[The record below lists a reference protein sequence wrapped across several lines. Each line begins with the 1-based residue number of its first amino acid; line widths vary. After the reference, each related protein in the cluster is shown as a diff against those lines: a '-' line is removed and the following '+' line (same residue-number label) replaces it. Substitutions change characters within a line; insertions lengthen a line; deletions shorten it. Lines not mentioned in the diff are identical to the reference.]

1 MTQLIK
7 FNTKIVFYNH
17 FCHHKFLHKFNI
29 SFPFVS
35 FTVIS
40 INVRALR
47 FLNPPKRVVFISIIS
62 TLELSRRL
70 PAGSTRFSVNDIVEH
85 ILLYSS

>member
-7 FNTKIVFYNH
+7 FNTKIVFLEP

-29 SFPFVS
+29 SFPFIS

-47 FLNPPKRVVFISIIS
+47 FLNPPKRVVFISIIL
-62 TLELSRRL
+62 TLSRRL